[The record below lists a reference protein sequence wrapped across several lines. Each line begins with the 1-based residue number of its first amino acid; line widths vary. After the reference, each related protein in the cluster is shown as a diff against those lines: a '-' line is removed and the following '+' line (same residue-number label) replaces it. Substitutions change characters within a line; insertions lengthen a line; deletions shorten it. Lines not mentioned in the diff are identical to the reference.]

1 MTKQIDDGVIKFNF
15 KLDKTHKIEPDEVA
29 QIESFRKRLYNLTL
43 IGEYLPQ
50 NIGYGN
56 LSYRVF
62 NDEFIISGTQT
73 GKYPELTSDQYSH
86 VYKSD
91 LNTMKVL
98 AQGKISP
105 SSESLTHYA
114 IYKSCPQINY
124 ILHIHHNG
132 LWNFMLKNDYTQ
144 TKKEIN
150 YGTTEMAQEAQRCI
164 GRNSKGIFAMSGHED
179 GIISYGKSA
188 AEAMELIGKLIEDSG
203 VKI

>member
-15 KLDKTHKIEPDEVA
+15 KLDKTHKIESEEVE
-29 QIESFRKRLYNLTL
+29 QIESFRKELYNLTL

-50 NIGYGN
+50 SIGYGN

-73 GKYPELTSDQYSH
+73 GKHPELTSDQYSH

-98 AQGKISP
+98 AQGKCAP

-124 ILHIHHNG
+124 ILHIHNNE
-132 LWNFMLKNDYTQ
+132 LWKFMLENDYTQ

-179 GIISYGKSA
+179 GIISYGKTA
-188 AEAMELIGKLIEDSG
+188 AEAMEFIEKLIEDSG
-203 VKI
+203 VKF